1 MTSTHLFEWLK
12 YKTQTIIN
20 ADEEAEQKK
29 LPLLAIGMQ
38 NDTSSLEDSLVVSY
52 EFEHRLIWPSNCTL
66 M

>member
-12 YKTQTIIN
+12 YKTQRIIN
-20 ADEEAEQKK
+20 ADEEAEQNK

-52 EFEHRLIWPSNCTL
+52 GFEHRLIWPSNCTL